1 MFSRRPVL
9 YVVAVLAVAFLSAA
23 PSHAATVTYAD
34 FASWSAAVSGV
45 TTVTIPEPLDTLNL
59 YDYFGSGTASVTY
72 SGVVFSTSALL
83 SDGNFFNIGTGY
95 SFNPAPVLSSQEQST
110 GVANILISL
119 PGNVTGFA
127 LHYGTSLGS
136 NVTFTLS
143 NGDIVT
149 QGSTGVSAYS
159 VPEFFGVTDN
169 TPFDSVLVTS
179 PDNVLNLNNVSF
191 GSAGATGVPEPAA
204 WLLLTTG
211 LAGLLGY
218 GRRRA
223 RSA

>member
-1 MFSRRPVL
+1 L
-9 YVVAVLAVAFLSAA
+9 YVVAILAVAFLSAT
-23 PSHAATVTYAD
+23 PSHATIVTYAD

-45 TTVTIPEPLDTLNL
+45 TTVTIPPPLHSD
-59 YDYFGSGTASVTY
+59 DFFGSGTASVTY
-72 SGVVFSTSALL
+72 SGVVFSTSAAL
-83 SDGNFFNIGTGY
+83 SNGYFFNVG
-95 SFNPAPVLSSQEQST
+95 SSHLAPVLSSQSQTT

-119 PGNVTGFA
+119 PGDVTGFA
-127 LHYGTSLGS
+127 LDYGTFNGF

-143 NGDIVT
+143 NGDIVIR
-149 QGSTGVSAYS
+149 GSTASGYN
-159 VPEFFGVTDN
+159 VPVFFGVTDN
-169 TPFDSVLVTS
+169 TPFNSVLATS
-179 PDNVLNLNNVSF
+179 PDQGLNLNNVSF
-191 GSAGATGVPEPAA
+191 VSTGVTGVPEPAA